1 MNPSTEAQIPLV
13 RGTRD
18 WMPPECRAL
27 RELEGALLQGFA
39 QAGYEQIRTPILEQT
54 ELHERRSGAGIVSKL
69 YGVDVSAGDRVCL
82 RPELTAGVVR
92 AFAEMEPA
100 PPLPWRVSVLGTVF
114 RNEPHGDGKYRE
126 FHQVGVEMLGASGP
140 AMDGEVLWL
149 ADWSLARLGAR
160 ETKLRLGYVGVIQEI
175 LRRSGLPDSIQAA
188 VVEKISDQSAQGYN
202 IGALDAALERL
213 RDWIDRGDSGEI
225 THAADGSDPV
235 GEDRLFR
242 TLFPVMTGRRSGHEV
257 LERLRRKWDLGHRLK
272 GSIARLRDEIHA
284 VAELKGP
291 ATRVLETLART
302 TAEGAP
308 ESLADLRALVKAM
321 ADYGIDLDRVELDL
335 GFGRGLGFYSRMV
348 FELYASTSAG
358 WVEVCGGG
366 RYDGFARVLGSNRD
380 DRGVGFA
387 FGLERLRHALG
398 EAPAERNGEAAG
410 FLVVPQA
417 PDREAEAI
425 RLVSELRASGQRA
438 ILASS
443 DASALGPA
451 SAGSAQVLIVRGP
464 HREAGSIRRWL
475 GEGRESSVSWDELPL
490 RAGGRP

>member
-1 MNPSTEAQIPLV
+1 MNPSTEARIPLV

-69 YGVDVSAGDRVCL
+69 HGVDASAGDRVCL

-92 AFAEMEPA
+92 AFAEMQPA
-100 PPLPWRVSVLGTVF
+100 PALPWRVSVLGAVF

-202 IGALDAALERL
+202 IRAVDAALDRL
-213 RDWIDRGDSGEI
+213 GEWLDGGDSGEI
-225 THAADGSDPV
+225 AQGADGSDPV

-242 TLFPVMTGRRSGHEV
+242 TLFPVMIGRRSGHEV

-272 GSIARLRDEIHA
+272 GAIARLRDEIHA

-291 ATRVLETLART
+291 ATRVLETLAKT
-302 TAEGAP
+302 SAEGAP
-308 ESLADLRALVKAM
+308 ESLADLRALIKAM

-348 FELYASTSAG
+348 FELYASTPSG

-366 RYDGFARVLGSNRD
+366 RYDGFARVLGSDRD

-387 FGLERLRHALG
+387 FGLERLQLALG
-398 EAPAERNGEAAG
+398 EGRPEPTADTSGY
-410 FLVVPQA
+410 LVVPQG
-417 PDREAEAI
+417 PEQGAEAI
-425 RLVSELRASGQRA
+425 RLVSELRTGGHRA
-438 ILASS
+438 VLAAG
-443 DASALGPA
+443 DASAPQ
-451 SAGSAQVLIVRGP
+451 AGSGRVLVVRGP
-464 HREAGSIRRWL
+464 HREPGSIRLRQTD
-475 GEGRESSVSWDELPL
+475 GRESAVSWDELSQ